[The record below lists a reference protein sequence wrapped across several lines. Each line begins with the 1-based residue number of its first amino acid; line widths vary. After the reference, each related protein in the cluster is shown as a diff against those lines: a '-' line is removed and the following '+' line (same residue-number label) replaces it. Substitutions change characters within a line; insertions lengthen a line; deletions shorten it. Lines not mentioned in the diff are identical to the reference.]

1 MLVSSEGW
9 KDWVP
14 KGDIHESWVPEGGLY
29 WGRVGMTES
38 LKETLTWRRAPNCW
52 VPVEKG
58 LLGLREKGP
67 GGGTPGSTV
76 ETWFSGLAFWG
87 NKSHRLGLSMVNTEV
102 RERPPVSRASR
113 QGWGRGQPPP
123 DLKSSSEADVS
134 IPGSESLPAGPQ
146 PDVFLPFYFQP
157 LTPLSQEEGRGW

>member
-58 LLGLREKGP
+58 LLGLR
-67 GGGTPGSTV
+67 